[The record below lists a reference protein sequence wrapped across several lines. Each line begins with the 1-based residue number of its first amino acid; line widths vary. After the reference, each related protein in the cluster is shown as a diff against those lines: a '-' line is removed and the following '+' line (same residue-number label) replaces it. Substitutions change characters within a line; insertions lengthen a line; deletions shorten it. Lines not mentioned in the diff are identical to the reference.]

1 MVTGMNMCHIEA
13 YQGRGCRF
21 RRGIPSSMRG
31 QHTQWCTVV
40 DVHDIRGAVIS
51 VGSQRQLTS
60 VTLVDEGTKE

>member
-1 MVTGMNMCHIEA
+1 
-13 YQGRGCRF
+13 
-21 RRGIPSSMRG
+21 MRG

-60 VTLVDEGTKE
+60 VALVDEGTKE